1 MIFVNDDS
9 MYVGQIKQILSS
21 FNLPRCGKHVQGRY
35 YLAGQHYI
43 RDGWLYSVTKS
54 GKDIADDV
62 KTVSYSIGDEVPG
75 ITGTLQPTSSIYD
88 SKTHAYLG
96 NYLRFLRDFVGI
108 DLMGLYNCNAYDM
121 PGSMS
126 AKHPDYSGISFST
139 DDSGYFLMMV
149 PVRWGMKYT
158 VAIDWHGP
166 LEMACAHFGNGALL
180 DRSMI
185 EGTYKKVS
193 GPRFNHP
200 FIYEPGDCPDLGDD
214 KESELKLF
222 FKIPASCTSSLV
234 VLEGDFTKCSS
245 DNMYMADNA
254 SMGMLLGG
262 YAPSACDVQ
271 ENDSLAVNC
280 QSFDYVTKNQLLS
293 MNLGSKAL
301 LADRLVEYLSLQV
314 VSPMDDILTNMKRL
328 QRTLLNKFG
337 GYSVKEYG
345 RWDDSMR
352 EAIYRYLWSTG
363 LIHKKEDLLAYFDK
377 DVERSIGGLASLSDS
392 DGSQKTFAKGTVGGK

>member
-9 MYVGQIKQILSS
+9 IYVGQIKQILSS
-21 FNLPRCGKHVQGRY
+21 FNLPRCGKYVNGRA
-35 YLAGQHYI
+35 YLPGQHYI
-43 RDGWLYSVTKS
+43 NEDGWLYSVVKK
-54 GKDIADDV
+54 GKGTQDI
-62 KTVSYSIGDEVPG
+62 KTVSYSIGDEVAG
-75 ITGTLQPTSSIYD
+75 ITGTLHPTSSIYD

-126 AKHPDYSGISFST
+126 AKYSAISFST

-180 DRSMI
+180 DSSMI

-200 FIYEPGDCPDLGDD
+200 FIYEPGECPKDGDD

-234 VLEGDFTKCSS
+234 VLEGDFTKCSA

-254 SMGMLLGG
+254 SKGMLLGG

-271 ENDSLAVNC
+271 EDGSVLMNR
-280 QSFDYVTKNQLLS
+280 QPFDYVTKNQLLS

-301 LADRLVEYLSLQV
+301 LADRLVEYLSLQAI
-314 VSPMDDILTNMKRL
+314 SPMDDILTNMKRL
-328 QRTLLNKFG
+328 QQTLLNKFD

-392 DGSQKTFAKGTVGGK
+392 DDRQETFAKGTIGGK